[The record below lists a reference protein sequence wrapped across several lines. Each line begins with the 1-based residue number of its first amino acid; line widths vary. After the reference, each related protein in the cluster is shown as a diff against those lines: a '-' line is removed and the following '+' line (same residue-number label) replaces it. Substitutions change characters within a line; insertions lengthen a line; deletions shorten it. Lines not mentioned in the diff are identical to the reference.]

1 MNFVQMHSINR
12 EKLVKKIQLAKSFRS
27 NQKFEISEDI
37 VSNTDSLLKYIKIL
51 QFNNLYF
58 KKKVKSIYIQLME
71 TYV

>member
-51 QFNNLYF
+51 
-58 KKKVKSIYIQLME
+58 
-71 TYV
+71 